1 MSLAE
6 LRAGMEFV
14 GFGFETLGV
23 AVIALGTM
31 LAIGRVLAQGI
42 RNIRSPYRQLRQ
54 ELGGAIVLGLEFLVA
69 GDIIR
74 TVAVDPSLQSV
85 AVLSVIVVI
94 RTFLSMTL
102 QLEIDGCWPWQRRAR
117 SESDNGAPLRA
128 QPSAPPKP

>member
-1 MSLAE
+1 MNLAE

-14 GFGFETLGV
+14 GFGFEALGV
-23 AVIALGTM
+23 AVITLGTM
-31 LAIGRVLAQGI
+31 LAAGRVLAQGV

-117 SESDNGAPLRA
+117 TVSDRDA
-128 QPSAPPKP
+128 

>member
-1 MSLAE
+1 MSLTE

-14 GFGFETLGV
+14 GFGFEALGV
-23 AVIALGTM
+23 AVIALGTL
-31 LAIGRVLAQGI
+31 LAAGRVLAQGV
-42 RNIRSPYRQLRQ
+42 RNIQPPYRQLRQ

-102 QLEIDGCWPWQRRAR
+102 QLEIDGCWPWQRSARAR
-117 SESDNGAPLRA
+117 SGLK
-128 QPSAPPKP
+128 SAD